1 MHRLRRRCDYQFGE
15 IVIRKFLTTIVV
27 VPLGIVLVVFAI
39 ANRHMIAVSFDPF
52 GSDAPALTAT
62 LPLFL
67 VILLSLI
74 VGVFAGG
81 MATWFSQGKWRRQA
95 RRADAEARTLRLERD
110 SLRAEAETRRSAALM
125 IPPAA

>member
-1 MHRLRRRCDYQFGE
+1 VAGP
-15 IVIRKFLTTIVV
+15 IGGSVIRKFLTTILV
-27 VPLGIVLVVFAI
+27 VPLGAILVVFAI

-74 VGVFAGG
+74 VGVFVGG
-81 MATWFSQGKWRRQA
+81 VATWFSQGKWRRYA
-95 RRADAEARTLRLERD
+95 RRADAETRALRMERD
-110 SLRAEAETRRSAALM
+110 ALRAEADTRRSAAVM

>member
-1 MHRLRRRCDYQFGE
+1 
-15 IVIRKFLTTIVV
+15 
-27 VPLGIVLVVFAI
+27 
-39 ANRHMIAVSFDPF
+39 MIAVSFDPF

-74 VGVFAGG
+74 VGVFVGG
-81 MATWFSQGKWRRQA
+81 IATWFSQGKWRRYA
-95 RRADAEARTLRLERD
+95 RRADTEAQRLRQERD
-110 SLRAEAETRRSAALM
+110 SLRAEAEARKSATLM